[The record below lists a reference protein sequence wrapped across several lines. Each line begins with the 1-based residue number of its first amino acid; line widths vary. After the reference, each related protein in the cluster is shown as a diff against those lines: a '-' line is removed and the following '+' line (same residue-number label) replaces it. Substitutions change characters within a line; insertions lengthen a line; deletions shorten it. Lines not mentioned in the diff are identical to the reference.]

1 MRSQPKEEKINL
13 QGNGRKNGTS
23 QSSLLPLTM
32 FQTQTSQCEL
42 VRLVERAVRVV
53 TVGGTMILGQPCLYI
68 HMHTLLDIF
77 VLQMFQYLVVICFA
91 VQIHFVSNLSTL
103 KTMSS
108 VLYVVIFF
116 FARYFFLVYDELVWN
131 FFFNLLLVTNLSWH
145 IVTKA
150 IPSLQTTR

>member
-23 QSSLLPLTM
+23 QSSLLSLTM
-32 FQTQTSQCEL
+32 FQIQTSKCEL
-42 VRLVERAVRVV
+42 VRLVERAVRIV

-116 FARYFFLVYDELVWN
+116 ARYFFLVYDELVWN
-131 FFFNLLLVTNLSWH
+131 FFFSTSCW
-145 IVTKA
+145 
-150 IPSLQTTR
+150 SLISLGTL

>member
-23 QSSLLPLTM
+23 QSSLLSLTM
-32 FQTQTSQCEL
+32 FQIQTSKCEL
-42 VRLVERAVRVV
+42 VRLVERAVRIV

-116 FARYFFLVYDELVWN
+116 ARYFFLVYDELVWN

>member
-1 MRSQPKEEKINL
+1 MRSQPKEEKKKNL

-23 QSSLLPLTM
+23 QSRLLSLTM
-32 FQTQTSQCEL
+32 FQIQTSKCEL
-42 VRLVERAVRVV
+42 VRLVERAVRIV
-53 TVGGTMILGQPCLYI
+53 TVGGTMLFGQPCLYT
-68 HMHTLLDIF
+68 HMHTLLDTF
-77 VLQMFQYLVVICFA
+77 VLQMLQYLVVICFT

-103 KTMSS
+103 KTMSL
-108 VLYVVIFF
+108 VLQVVIF

-131 FFFNLLLVTNLSWH
+131 IFFNLLLVTNLSWH

>member
-1 MRSQPKEEKINL
+1 MEE
-13 QGNGRKNGTS
+13 KNGTS
-23 QSSLLPLTM
+23 QSSLLSLTM
-32 FQTQTSQCEL
+32 FQIQTSKCEL
-42 VRLVERAVRVV
+42 VRLVERAVRIV

-116 FARYFFLVYDELVWN
+116 ARYFFLVYDELVWN

>member
-1 MRSQPKEEKINL
+1 MRSQPKEEKKNL

-23 QSSLLPLTM
+23 QSRLLSLTM
-32 FQTQTSQCEL
+32 FQIQTSKCEL
-42 VRLVERAVRVV
+42 VRLVERAVRIV
-53 TVGGTMILGQPCLYI
+53 TVGGTMIFGQPCLYI

-103 KTMSS
+103 KTMSL
-108 VLYVVIFF
+108 VLYVVIF

-131 FFFNLLLVTNLSWH
+131 IFFNLLLVTNLSWH

>member
-1 MRSQPKEEKINL
+1 MEE
-13 QGNGRKNGTS
+13 KNGTS
-23 QSSLLPLTM
+23 QSSLFSLTM
-32 FQTQTSQCEL
+32 FQIQTSKCEL
-42 VRLVERAVRVV
+42 VRQQRAVSEYCERAVRIV

-108 VLYVVIFF
+108 ELYVVFF
-116 FARYFFLVYDELVWN
+116 FFLPDISFLFMMNWFGI